1 MDKAKEKS
9 TPFFIIAVIFFL
21 VLQWGFYCFKLNT
34 SLKGAELIDTD
45 TYMRL
50 VRVEQLV
57 ETGDWYDSTIYR
69 NNYPYGDT
77 LHWTR
82 PLDVLLIAGGAPL
95 IPWLGLKD
103 ALLKFGIVFSPIIGI
118 FSLLALIWTTKPVM
132 SKKTQNLLLLIFIA
146 QPLLFQIFMF
156 GRPDHHSLLVL
167 LFILLVGSLT
177 HMFTKTNWEKYSIL
191 AGFFAAI
198 STWISTEAIFSV
210 IMVYLAL
217 VFLWVLNKE
226 KYTLMLREFSFSLLI
241 FTSLFLLIERPVTD
255 FISAVEYDKI
265 SIVYVFVYFT
275 GAVYS
280 LFLSR
285 INSKNTKTRLMWAI
299 ILLIPAAAAIWL
311 VYPLFFHG
319 PMVLVNPDIVPIWLS
334 KVSEVQ
340 PLHRS
345 GYYFLV
351 TYLGSAGLVLFYG
364 FYLWKKKEYKQISKP
379 LLLYFIGF
387 LIFSA
392 LTFYQVRMAYCGL
405 VLITIVL
412 AFMLN
417 NVIAWITKFPSSL
430 LPLWRS
436 GVILLFILGFPL
448 LGMALTISLAEES
461 NDESPPLPA
470 LCQYLNDYSQTEPDV
485 ETVLAPIDYGPQIL
499 YRTDYNIISAPYHRN
514 DSGML
519 FTEEVMTSNDMG
531 KIEEMLKKR
540 KIDLI
545 VIPLQ
550 INEFDTIDNP
560 SVFFERL
567 KRNQVPDWL
576 TKLKLPEE
584 LEDTTAIYRV
594 NSDRV

>member
-1 MDKAKEKS
+1 MEEKS
-9 TPFFIIAVIFFL
+9 TPFIIMAVIFFL

-82 PLDVLLIAGGAPL
+82 PLDVLLIAGSAPL
-95 IPWLGLKD
+95 IPWLGLKE

-118 FSLLALIWTTKPVM
+118 FSLLALIWATKPVM
-132 SKKTQNLLLLIFIA
+132 HRKTRNLLLIIFIA

-167 LFILLVGSLT
+167 LFILLIGSLT
-177 HMFTKTNWEKYSIL
+177 HMLTQTNWQKYSIL
-191 AGFFAAI
+191 AGFFTAI

-217 VFLWVLNKE
+217 VFLWVFNKE
-226 KYTLMLREFSFSLLI
+226 KYMLMLRKFGFFLLV
-241 FTSLFLLIERPVTD
+241 FTSLFLLIERPLAS
-255 FISAVEYDKI
+255 FFSAVEYDKI

-275 GAVYS
+275 GAIYS
-280 LFLSR
+280 LCLSR
-285 INSKNTKTRLMWAI
+285 INSENTKTRLMWAI
-299 ILLIPAAAAIWL
+299 SLLIPAAAAIWL

-319 PMVLVNPDIVPIWLS
+319 PMALVNPAIVPIWLN

-340 PLHRS
+340 PLHLS

-351 TYLGSAGLVLFYG
+351 TYLGSAGLVLIYNI
-364 FYLWKKKEYKQISKP
+364 YLWKKKKYKQISKP
-379 LLLYFIGF
+379 LLFNFIGF
-387 LIFSA
+387 IFFSA

-405 VLITIVL
+405 VLISIVL

-417 NVIAWITKFPSSL
+417 DVIAWITQFPSRL
-430 LPLWRS
+430 LPFWRS
-436 GVILLFILGFPL
+436 GVIFLFILGFPS
-448 LGMALTISLAEES
+448 LGMALSISLEEES
-461 NDESPPLPA
+461 KNEAPSLPA
-470 LCQYLNDYSQTEPDV
+470 LCQYLNDYNHTEPDV
-485 ETVLAPIDYGPQIL
+485 ETVLAPIGYGPQIL

-514 DSGML
+514 DSGIL
-519 FTEEVMTSNDMG
+519 FTEEVMTSNDME
-531 KIEEMLKKR
+531 KIKEMIMKR
-540 KIDLI
+540 RIDLI

-550 INEFDTIDNP
+550 INQYNTKDNP
-560 SVFFERL
+560 SAFFERL

-576 TKLKLPEE
+576 TKLNLPGE
-584 LEDTTAIYRV
+584 LKETTAIYRI
-594 NSDRV
+594 NKDRI